1 MGKIFEGIV
10 REAYQRYS
18 AKWGLPAI
26 KTWGS
31 WEGMDRDRQSIELDI
46 TSRTDDGRL
55 LAGEVKWSNNPR
67 GADSTHERIGQVEPS
82 RSVRTRMGTKRRQ
95 CAFHLRIS
103 RRFYARDGRTS
114 ASRFPCPLLDAG
126 RPLLGRLSQS
136 CRAVRVP
143 IRITT
148 RVPEANAICR
158 RSVRT
163 FSLKH
168 REPVFCD
175 RHHGQ

>member
-1 MGKIFEGIV
+1 MAPNACWKALIAPYLYLDGYMGKIFEGIV

-67 GADSTHERIGQVEPS
+67 GPTLHTSVLDKLSRLAVSGQGWAQNVDNALFIYVSAGGPTQEMDALQRADSR
-82 RSVRTRMGTKRRQ
+82 VRCLTL
-95 CAFHLRIS
+95 ADLYS
-103 RRFYARDGRTS
+103 ED
-114 ASRFPCPLLDAG
+114 
-126 RPLLGRLSQS
+126 
-136 CRAVRVP
+136 
-143 IRITT
+143 
-148 RVPEANAICR
+148 
-158 RSVRT
+158 
-163 FSLKH
+163 
-168 REPVFCD
+168 
-175 RHHGQ
+175 